1 MSSVVQLGNC
11 LNYAVRNSRRRQMR
25 AALRTC
31 PTIFQVVVMVVLVV
45 VVVVLVGVVVVACDG
60 AAFNSKF
67 VAIVTVF
74 WRWLDK
80 AS

>member
-45 VVVVLVGVVVVACDG
+45 VVLVGVVVVACDG